1 MKHYVYVRECF
12 LRENMEIESNIT
24 RESIRK
30 FSWEE
35 NRSRI
40 SNFFFN
46 LSVNDEICKICCHF
60 GQYWT
65 NYADCLPLFFL
76 ALRRLLHL

>member
-24 RESIRK
+24 RESIKK

-35 NRSRI
+35 TGSRI
-40 SNFFFN
+40 SSFFFN
-46 LSVNDEICKICCHF
+46 LSINDDKIEICKICCHF
-60 GQYWT
+60 GQ
-65 NYADCLPLFFL
+65 
-76 ALRRLLHL
+76 